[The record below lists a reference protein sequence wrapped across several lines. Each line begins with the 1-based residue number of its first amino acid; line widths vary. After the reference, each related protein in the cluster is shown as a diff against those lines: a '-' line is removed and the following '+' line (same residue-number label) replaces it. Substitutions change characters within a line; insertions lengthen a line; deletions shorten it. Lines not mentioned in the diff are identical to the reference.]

1 MSSVNLGE
9 ISKNLYDLLS
19 SLEQEDRQRVITS
32 VLALFGDTAVAQV
45 SIKNNSH
52 ALASFNSHGP
62 GTPSSSEIGTAKDY
76 FAQKDPS
83 NRGEMLAVA
92 ARYLELTTSK
102 EVMNKN
108 DIEQVFKD
116 SRRNFDGK
124 NFSRDMRN
132 AVHNAKFFLSGGER
146 ETYKLSF
153 YGQEYVDALP
163 DKDLARDIKKPG
175 NAKKKTNGKKSDVAG
190 VGE

>member
-9 ISKNLYDLLS
+9 VSKNLYDLLAV
-19 SLEQEDRQRVITS
+19 LDKEDRQRVLTS
-32 VLALFGDTAVAQV
+32 VLALFGDTAMAPI
-45 SIKNNSH
+45 SAKNNSQNFDFPNNNKIQTIF
-52 ALASFNSHGP
+52 SD
-62 GTPSSSEIGTAKDY
+62 EIGTAKDF
-76 FAQKDPS
+76 FAQKNPA

-92 ARYLELTTSK
+92 ARYLEVTTSK
-102 EVMNKN
+102 EVMNKS

-116 SRRNFDGK
+116 SRRNFDSK

-163 DKDLARDIKKPG
+163 DKDMAREIKKPG
-175 NAKKKTNGKKSDVAG
+175 NSKKKTNGKKNDEIS
-190 VGE
+190 E